1 MYMDIN
7 EALQKLIKS
16 LQAEIGDPYNEERID
31 DFRSHLQSVIA
42 NGDYAIKSRINKIY
56 VLWSN
61 IDDLA
66 GDDGNGIQNFPA
78 LYLLREYK
86 FSITSEIG
94 QLCSYVISKE
104 KGKKYSMS
112 TAEDLQRLTQLL
124 KILDEQIVR
133 ERMNSDDSYDLLI
146 KRIKKDI
153 FNISGGLFGIFN

>member
-1 MYMDIN
+1 MFIDID

-16 LQAEIGDPYNEERID
+16 LQVEIGDPYNEDRVDE
-31 DFRSHLQSVIA
+31 FRAHLQSVIA
-42 NGDYAIKSRINKIY
+42 NGDYAIKSRVNKIY

-78 LYLLREYK
+78 LLLLREYK

-104 KGKKYSMS
+104 KGKRYSMS
-112 TAEDLQRLTQLL
+112 TAEDLQKLTQLL
-124 KILDEQIVR
+124 KILDEKIVR
-133 ERMNSDDSYDLLI
+133 ERMNSDASYDLLI
-146 KRIKKDI
+146 KTIKKDI
-153 FNISGGLFGIFN
+153 FNISGGLFGLFN

>member
-1 MYMDIN
+1 MYIDID
-7 EALQKLIKS
+7 EALQNLIRN
-16 LQAEIGDPYNEERID
+16 LQIDIGDPYNEDRVDE
-31 DFRSHLQSVIA
+31 FRTHLQGVIA
-42 NGDYAIKSRINKIY
+42 NGDYAIKSRVNKIY

-78 LYLLREYK
+78 LYLLKEYK

-112 TAEDLQRLTQLL
+112 TAEDLHKLTQLL
-124 KILDEQIVR
+124 KIVDEQIVR

-153 FNISGGLFGIFN
+153 FNIGGGLFGMFS